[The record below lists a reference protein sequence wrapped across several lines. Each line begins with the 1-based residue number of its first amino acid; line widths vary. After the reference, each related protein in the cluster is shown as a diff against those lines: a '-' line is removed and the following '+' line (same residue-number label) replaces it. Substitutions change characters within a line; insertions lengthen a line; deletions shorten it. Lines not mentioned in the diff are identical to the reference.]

1 MIDLSICI
9 PTYNRSVYLENCLNS
24 IKLAK
29 KISSFKVEVCV
40 SDNCSKDNVEPII
53 KRYERDIKIK
63 YNKNSKNIGMGKNIL
78 KAVSMANGNF
88 CWLLGNDD
96 LILPNTFKKISSL
109 LKEFKEIDFYYI
121 NSFHLSYEQFKNLNL
136 PVDTNILDCKYLKKF
151 SNYKRSEKLN
161 FFELIDPRKSFEF
174 MLSIFLCIFRREY
187 WTKNLHVIRKDLI
200 EDSNQ
205 YSNLDNTA
213 PHSKIWAKGFKDKKA
228 YFLSEPLSVNIHG
241 PRAKDWGN
249 LYPFIE
255 GVRIPQILDNFREE
269 GLPLLQYFRCKNFA
283 LRRLIPSFFYM
294 VKNKDTSNLKYV
306 NLRKDFFYNLIYPMV
321 YISLL
326 ILAYNKIINMIKDLF
341 KNNK

>member
-24 IKLAK
+24 IKLANK
-29 KISSFKVEVCV
+29 TSNLQVEVCV
-40 SDNCSKDNVEPII
+40 SDNCSKESIEPII
-53 KRYERDIKIK
+53 RRYDKDINIK
-63 YNKNSKNIGMGKNIL
+63 YNKNSKNMGMGKNIL
-78 KAVSMANGNF
+78 KAVSMAKGEF

-96 LILPNTFKKISSL
+96 LVLPDTFKKISNL
-109 LKEFKEIDFYYI
+109 FREFKEIDFYYI
-121 NSFHLSYEQFKNLNL
+121 NSFHLSAERFNNFKHPIDTKILNYK
-136 PVDTNILDCKYLKKF
+136 DFKKF
-151 SNYKRSEKLN
+151 SNHERSGKLN
-161 FFELIDPRKSFEF
+161 FFELIDPQKSFEF

-187 WTKNLHVIRKDLI
+187 WVKNLHVVRKDLI
-200 EDSNQ
+200 DDSNQ

-228 YFLSEPLSVNIHG
+228 YFSSEPLSINVHG
-241 PRAKDWGN
+241 PRSKDWGN

-255 GVRIPQILDNFREE
+255 GVRIPQILDNFRKE
-269 GLPLLQYFRCKNFA
+269 GLPVLQYLKCKNYA

-294 VKNKDTSNLKYV
+294 IKNRDTSNLKYV

-326 ILAYNKIINMIKDLF
+326 IIVYKKLINLIKNLIE
-341 KNNK
+341 KK